1 MQMSP
6 YWRAVWEVAL
16 LLLGVSL
23 LTTLTGTLLSFLAFG
38 PLVVILALLQALVP
52 AVGALVY
59 LNWRWGWRAD
69 TIGLTGARHLRW
81 LPAGLGLGLLALAL
95 THGLGILLGGPLL
108 PAISS
113 EFQVWLAVGP
123 ALISVLSVEL
133 LFRGGATARLQAD
146 LAPKEAL
153 WTALAL
159 PLVAAWLGGS
169 LIDIPTGI
177 HGREP
182 WTLFF
187 TASLTLLYLRTGS
200 LWLNLGL
207 SAVVTVLPLAV
218 GLLILPQAALLLW
231 VTVAVIL
238 LILQWRRVDRMPRR
252 FGPQRQRM
260 SRFH

>member
-6 YWRAVWEVAL
+6 YWRTVSEVAL

-38 PLVVILALLQALVP
+38 PLALIVALLQSLVP

-59 LNWRWGWRAD
+59 LNWRWSWRAD

-95 THGLGILLGGPLL
+95 THLLGLLFGGPLVPTTEL
-108 PAISS
+108 NA
-113 EFQVWLAVGP
+113 LAWMAAAP
-123 ALISVLSVEL
+123 ALISVLAVEL

-159 PLVAAWLGGS
+159 PLVAAWLSGS
-169 LIDIPTGI
+169 LIRIPSGI
-177 HGREP
+177 SGREP
-182 WTLFF
+182 WTLFL

-207 SAVVTVLPLAV
+207 SAVVTVLPLIL
-218 GLLILPQAALLLW
+218 GLSVQPQAALLLW
-231 VTVAVIL
+231 VTVTVLL
-238 LILQWRRVDRMPRR
+238 LIFAWRRVERAPRR
-252 FGPQRQRM
+252 VGPQRHRTN
-260 SRFH
+260 RFH

>member
-16 LLLGVSL
+16 FLLGVSL
-23 LTTLTGTLLSFLAFG
+23 LSTLTGMLFSFLAFG
-38 PLVVILALLQALVP
+38 SLIFVLAFVQSLVP

-59 LNWRWGWRAD
+59 LDWRWGWRAD
-69 TIGLTGARHLRW
+69 TIGLTGWRHLRW
-81 LPAGLGLGLLALAL
+81 LPAGVGLGALALVL
-95 THGLGILLGGPLL
+95 THGLGILFGGSMMPTLHPEL
-108 PAISS
+108 
-113 EFQVWLAVGP
+113 QVWLAVGP
-123 ALISVLSVEL
+123 ALVSVVAVEL
-133 LFRGGATARLQAD
+133 LFRAGATARLQAD

-159 PLVAAWLGGS
+159 PLVAYWLSGS
-169 LIDIPTGI
+169 LISVPSGI
-177 HGREP
+177 HSREP

-187 TASLTLLYLRTGS
+187 TAALTMLYLRTGS

-207 SAVVTVLPLAV
+207 SVVVTVLPLGL

-231 VTVAVIL
+231 VTVAAIL
-238 LILQWRRVDRMPRR
+238 LLMEWRRVDRMPRR

-260 SRFH
+260 GRR

>member
-6 YWRAVWEVAL
+6 YWRTVWEVAL

-23 LTTLTGTLLSFLAFG
+23 LTMLTGTLLSLLAFG
-38 PLVVILALLQALVP
+38 PLVLILPLLQSLVP

-59 LNWRWGWRAD
+59 LNWRWGWQAD
-69 TIGLTGARHLRW
+69 TIGLTGGRHLRW
-81 LPAGLGLGLLALAL
+81 LPAGLGLGLLALVL
-95 THGLGILLGGPLL
+95 THGLGLLFGGTVL
-108 PAISS
+108 PAIDPQ
-113 EFQVWLAVGP
+113 FQVWLAVGP
-123 ALISVLSVEL
+123 ELLSVLSVEL

-159 PLVAAWLGGS
+159 PLAAAWLGGR
-169 LIDIPTGI
+169 LISVPTGI
-177 HGREP
+177 FGSEP

-207 SAVVTVLPLAV
+207 SAVVSALPLAL
-218 GLLILPQAALLLW
+218 GLLVLPQAALLLW
-231 VTVAVIL
+231 VVVTVIL
-238 LILQWRRVDRMPRR
+238 LLLEWRRVDRMPRR